1 MWVRF
6 ERYTRLLAV
15 AFPAALAP
23 LALIIVNAHGNVIA
37 AKSSG
42 YRVLARRT
50 LGGEGFWDYL
60 TLDPVARRIYISRWT
75 HVMVVDADSY
85 QAVGDIPDI
94 AGAHGIAIAR
104 EFGRGFITEG
114 EGNRVAIFDLRTL
127 KKIGAAKT
135 GQGPDGII
143 YDPSSKRVFAF
154 NGRDGTA
161 SVIEASTGAVVGT
174 IDLGGSPEFAAADEE
189 GHVYNNLEDEN
200 QVLQIDSK
208 TLKVLNRWSIAPGE
222 SPSAMAIDRSHHRLF
237 IGCHNRLMVVMD
249 ADTGRIAATAAIG
262 EGVDAARFDPSTQ
275 LVFSSSGEGSLSVIH
290 EDSPNRYTLVDKVK
304 TERGART
311 MELDPKTHRVYTV
324 TADLGPQPSAPHEPP
339 TMVPGSFR
347 LLVYGP
353 WAQRTAGPNQ

>member
-1 MWVRF
+1 
-6 ERYTRLLAV
+6 
-15 AFPAALAP
+15 
-23 LALIIVNAHGNVIA
+23 
-37 AKSSG
+37 
-42 YRVLARRT
+42 
-50 LGGEGFWDYL
+50 
-60 TLDPVARRIYISRWT
+60 
-75 HVMVVDADSY
+75 MVVDADSY

-114 EGNRVAIFDLRTL
+114 EGNRIAIFDLRTL
-127 KKIGAAKT
+127 KKIGTAKT
-135 GQGPDGII
+135 WQGPDGII

-174 IDLGGSPEFAAADEE
+174 VDLGGSPEFASADGE

-208 TLKVLNRWSIAPGE
+208 ALKVLNRWSLAPGE

-353 WAQRTAGPNQ
+353 WRSEPRDRISEMGTFRDVR